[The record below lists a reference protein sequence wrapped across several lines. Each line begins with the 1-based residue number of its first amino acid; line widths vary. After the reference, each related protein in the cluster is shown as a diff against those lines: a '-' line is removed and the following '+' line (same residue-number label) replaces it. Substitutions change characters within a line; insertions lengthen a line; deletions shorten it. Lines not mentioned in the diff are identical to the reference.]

1 MLLHPQKSVEVDMR
15 RWISASV
22 VLFALICLLPQGLL
36 AQSGD
41 SGASE
46 IGFKVEPIEFESLQA
61 STRIPFVLDR
71 SLYENGTSPVVTI
84 QIFNLLQEFVA
95 SPLAVQPLQ
104 GDTLPAV
111 ELEYQIP
118 GRYEVLWDGRDF
130 AGVEVASGVY
140 FVNITV
146 NGLSRVVR
154 MLVGH

>member
-1 MLLHPQKSVEVDMR
+1 MR
-15 RWISASV
+15 RFIGASV
-22 VLFALICLLPQGLL
+22 FLFALICLLPLGLQ

-41 SGASE
+41 SGTST
-46 IGFKVEPIEFESLQA
+46 IGFKVEPFEFESLDTR
-61 STRIPFVLDR
+61 TRIPFVLDK
-71 SLYENGTSPVVTI
+71 SLYEDGSAPVVTV

-154 MLVGH
+154 MLVGN